1 MRFLDLCYTLP
12 MMSVNRQ
19 FWRGW
24 AAALSR
30 WGMQDAAAALL
41 EVAGPLNFLAAQA
54 LYLGQPLLGFASRQS
69 GLSALAQLLEE
80 PAHTREFIGLLRE
93 APHCEPGA

>member
-1 MRFLDLCYTLP
+1 MRFLDLCYTLS
-12 MMSVNRQ
+12 MISVNRQ
-19 FWRGW
+19 YWRGW

-41 EVAGPLNFLAAQA
+41 EAAGPLNLLAAQL
-54 LYLGQPLLGFASRQS
+54 LYLGQPLLGSANRQG
-69 GLSALAQLLEE
+69 GLGALAQLLEE
-80 PAHTREFIGLLRE
+80 PAQTREFIGLLRE

>member
-1 MRFLDLCYTLP
+1 MI
-12 MMSVNRQ
+12 SVNRQ

-30 WGMQDAAAALL
+30 WGLQDAAASLL
-41 EVAGPLNFLAAQA
+41 EAAGPVNLLAAQV
-54 LYLGQPLLGFASRQS
+54 LYLGQPLLGISHRQG
-69 GLSALAQLLEE
+69 GLGALVQLLEE
-80 PAHTREFIGLLRE
+80 PAQMREFIHLLRE